1 MSKDLCDTSVQ
12 QTIQYLQVHQQNY
25 SRESPQAFIVVEIQL
40 EVQHEYPKNCHP
52 LE

>member
-12 QTIQYLQVHQQNY
+12 QQNY
-25 SRESPQAFIVVEIQL
+25 SRESPRAFVVVEIQL
-40 EVQHEYPKNCHP
+40 EVQHEYPKNCHT